1 MTESVQYA
9 PARWADVCGD
19 RAAPTLV
26 LWHGMQTDAR
36 AAVRPLAEL
45 VARRGFGVVV
55 PDWDSHAPDGGRSD
69 LLRSV
74 EFAHSWAGELGH
86 LALAGWSLGGT
97 AAAGLTIHA
106 ARFGAAICHTVCLAG
121 AFMATDPISGE
132 QLASSLSADQMGA
145 SFTLLHG
152 VGDDVV
158 PISASRTFAAELEKV
173 GWPVTFVELPADHA
187 TIAGARYDAPR
198 DRYVPAEDAETLW
211 TAELVAD
218 HIAAALLHT

>member
-9 PARWADVCGD
+9 PARSADVFGD

-55 PDWDSHAPDGGRSD
+55 PDWDSHAPDRGRSD

-74 EFAHSWAGELGH
+74 EFAHSWATESDH

-97 AAAGLTIHA
+97 AAAGFTIHA
-106 ARFGAAICHTVCLAG
+106 ARFGAAIAHTVCLAG
-121 AFMATDPISGE
+121 AFMAPDPISGE
-132 QLASSLSADQMGA
+132 QLAPGLSADQVGA
-145 SFTLLHG
+145 PFTLLHG

-158 PISASRTFAAELEKV
+158 PVTASRTFAAELEKV
-173 GWPVTFVELPADHA
+173 GWPVNLIELPADHA
-187 TIAGARYDAPR
+187 TIAGARYDASA
-198 DRYVPAEDAETLW
+198 DRYVPADDAETLR
-211 TAELVAD
+211 TAGLVAD
-218 HIAAALLHT
+218 HIAAALLLT